1 MRSWREHVPA
11 MPPASALCTLQ
22 FLVERAKA
30 RAEKRVEATSTKR
43 KDVAALLDSPTA
55 KKKKSMSTLADCESP
70 RNKFLQKLAE
80 NLASPHFSVRLG
92 VVLMCMHENVS
103 LAEAKQYGL
112 DRKLNKLL
120 DPGKCLP
127 LEIAVRR
134 VLATWAAS

>member
-1 MRSWREHVPA
+1 
-11 MPPASALCTLQ
+11 
-22 FLVERAKA
+22 
-30 RAEKRVEATSTKR
+30 
-43 KDVAALLDSPTA
+43 
-55 KKKKSMSTLADCESP
+55 MSTLADCESP

-80 NLASPHFSVRLG
+80 NLASPHFSVLLG

-120 DPGKCLP
+120 GQSKCLP

-134 VLATWAAS
+134 VLASWAASQLALLLHFLQFTLKRQGVYVPSELWY